1 MGFAPFIEPDWPA
14 PPGVR
19 ALVTTRAAGEL
30 AALQSRVS
38 GLPGEPRWLKQVH
51 GTGVADLDVAH
62 AGEGQPEA
70 DASVT
75 ARPGVVSVVRTA
87 DCLPVLFAAADG
99 SVVGAAHAGWRGL
112 AAGVLEATMA
122 AMRARMPGATP
133 LRAWLGPAIGP
144 ARFEVGPEVRTT
156 FLAADAAA
164 EAAFIPGNADRWL
177 CDLYALAR
185 HRLAAGGVSE
195 VYGGGLCTYSDEA
208 RFHSHRRDVQHRG
221 MPGTGRMASLVWRQ
235 A

>member
-1 MGFAPFIEPDWPA
+1 MEVAAFIEPDWPA

-30 AALQSRVS
+30 STLQAGVSSLPAA
-38 GLPGEPRWLKQVH
+38 PRWLKQVH
-51 GTGVADLDVAH
+51 GTAVADLDAAH
-62 AGEGQPEA
+62 ASEGEPEA
-70 DASVT
+70 DASIT
-75 ARPGVVSVVRTA
+75 TRAGVVSVVRTA
-87 DCLPVLFAAADG
+87 DCLPVLFAAVDG

-122 AMRARMPGATP
+122 AMRARMPAATP

-144 ARFEVGPEVRTT
+144 TRFEVGPEVRAA
-156 FLAADAAA
+156 FLAADAGAG
-164 EAAFIPGNADRWL
+164 AAFIPGNADRWL
-177 CDLYALAR
+177 CDLYTLAR
-185 HRLAAGGVSE
+185 RRLAAGGISE
-195 VYGGGLCTYSDEA
+195 IYGGGLCTYTDEA